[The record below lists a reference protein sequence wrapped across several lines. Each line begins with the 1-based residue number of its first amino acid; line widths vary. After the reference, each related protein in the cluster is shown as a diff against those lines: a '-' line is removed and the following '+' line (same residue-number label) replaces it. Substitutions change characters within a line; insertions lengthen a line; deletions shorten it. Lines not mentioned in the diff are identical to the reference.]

1 MSEPIT
7 KPRVSAAAKIVLVLA
22 AAAVLLAVFALAAPG
37 SKFFFPLVSLWCNLA
52 LFACVLLVLRAAGIK
67 FDLFHKAVLVG
78 LWAAALVYFFW
89 ALGRRSFVYI
99 WDYVNYINKQYWA
112 EAAFLQGP
120 AAGFQYIFGSFAEDY
135 TNFITL
141 FTDSML
147 ARNLAELLRRQG
159 YTVDVSSDGVS
170 GYDNASTDL
179 YDLILLDAM
188 LPGMDGFTLLRK
200 LRTGGHAVPVLMLTA
215 RSDLSDRVQGLD
227 CGADYYLTKPFEPEE
242 LLACVRSL
250 LRRGGGDARTDD
262 AITFGDLRLE
272 PGTFQLSCGERSL
285 RLSRR
290 EYDLLELLL
299 RSQGRVVPKEQLL
312 LKVWGYDSDAED
324 NNVEVY
330 ISFLRRKLT
339 HLHSAV
345 TIRTR
350 RMVGYFL
357 EVEA

>member
-1 MSEPIT
+1 M
-7 KPRVSAAAKIVLVLA
+7 R
-22 AAAVLLAVFALAAPG
+22 
-37 SKFFFPLVSLWCNLA
+37 
-52 LFACVLLVLRAAGIK
+52 LLVI
-67 FDLFHKAVLVG
+67 
-78 LWAAALVYFFW
+78 
-89 ALGRRSFVYI
+89 
-99 WDYVNYINKQYWA
+99 
-112 EAAFLQGP
+112 
-120 AAGFQYIFGSFAEDY
+120 EDEKR
-135 TNFITL
+135 
-141 FTDSML
+141 L

-200 LRTGGHAVPVLMLTA
+200 LRAGGHAVPVLMLTA

-242 LLACVRSL
+242 LLACVRTL
-250 LRRGGGDARTDD
+250 LRRSGGQVQESTALSW
-262 AITFGDLRLE
+262 GDLSLE
-272 PGTFQLSCGERSL
+272 RGTFTLSCGGREV

-290 EYDLLELLL
+290 EYDLMELLL
-299 RSQGRVVPKEQLL
+299 RNGSQVVTKEQLL
-312 LKVWGYDSDAED
+312 VKVWGYDSQAED

-345 TIRTR
+345 KIKTLRMLGYCLTR
-350 RMVGYFL
+350 DEEGQS
-357 EVEA
+357 